1 MYYATAKVGE
11 EKSSCCGANVSY
23 GDGGLYCKACYGH
36 VEWEA

>member
-1 MYYATAKVGE
+1 MNAIARVGE
-11 EKSSCCGANVSY
+11 EISSCCGAHVSY